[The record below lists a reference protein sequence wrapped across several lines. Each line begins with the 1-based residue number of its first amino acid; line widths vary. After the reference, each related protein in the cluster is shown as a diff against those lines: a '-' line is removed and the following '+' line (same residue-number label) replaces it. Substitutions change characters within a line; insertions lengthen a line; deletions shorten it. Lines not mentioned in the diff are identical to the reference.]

1 MIVGSDLVHGR
12 QMHCPVKQT
21 FLVMVVLGVMFNN
34 ALFYSFGSF
43 LLCEFSVQYGPSTQL
58 LFTDT
63 DSLCYSVIPSTQ
75 DVYQD
80 MMKDKHVL
88 SPSWLLIGCLQ
99 TGQ

>member
-34 ALFYSFGSF
+34 ALCYSFGSF
-43 LLCEFSVQYGPSTQL
+43 LLCQFSSLSVFFSETKYGPSTQL

-80 MMKDKHVL
+80 MMKDKHV
-88 SPSWLLIGCLQ
+88 
-99 TGQ
+99 